1 MEIEKFFIYVIYVF
15 VILGIGEAWR
25 LCVKIKYFKSLAYD
39 LSFVHGEE
47 GVMLERPTTGQSGK
61 SGLAQCY
68 SILHCS
74 LDVEIDNHHKWPK
87 VNMEISRW
95 ATN

>member
-15 VILGIGEAWR
+15 VIIGIGEAWR
-25 LCVKIKYFKSLAYD
+25 LCVKIKYFKGLAYD

-47 GVMLERPTTGQSGK
+47 SGNVGETNNRQSGQ